1 MLTFSCVC
9 ALVQSKKLSTMTY
22 SKRPKG
28 MLFVDELCD
37 VGKGIFQEQSL
48 VFEESFTILFPSSG
62 YSEKTLFLLVI
73 QTFSFLKIA
82 AAQGMGY
89 SSHPVSMRKRHDHR

>member
-1 MLTFSCVC
+1 MTTATITFSCMR
-9 ALVQSKKLSTMTY
+9 ALVQSRKLLTMTY
-22 SKRPKG
+22 GKRPKG

-62 YSEKTLFLLVI
+62 YSEKNLFFCL
-73 QTFSFLKIA
+73 
-82 AAQGMGY
+82 
-89 SSHPVSMRKRHDHR
+89 

>member
-1 MLTFSCVC
+1 MR

-37 VGKGIFQEQSL
+37 MGKGIFQEQSL

-62 YSEKTLFLLVI
+62 YSEKNSIFACDSNFFFLF
-73 QTFSFLKIA
+73 A

>member
-48 VFEESFTILFPSSG
+48 VFEESFTILYPSSG
-62 YSEKTLFLLVI
+62 YSEKKPLIFACDSNFFFLNNC
-73 QTFSFLKIA
+73 
-82 AAQGMGY
+82 
-89 SSHPVSMRKRHDHR
+89 SSTGNGISSSQHEETT